1 MFTYSIFLSVI
12 CICTDPS
19 IQLQTFQSYLE
30 QLKET
35 VTMENT
41 FVHSFLPHINSL
53 LHSAVLACKAASS
66 SNSTVP
72 STEFQG
78 ELKIAPNKNMEHQW
92 RFKQTG
98 KAPGR
103 KKKGNVYILWLV
115 WLQHAYT
122 IESLLIPYLINA
134 HLFSHAN
141 KEERMTILDEL
152 TNGKNITE
160 VIFNYKECL
169 LNNLA

>member
-1 MFTYSIFLSVI
+1 MHQTKTWSISGDLNKLEKHLEEKKRE
-12 CICTDPS
+12 CI
-19 IQLQTFQSYLE
+19 Y
-30 QLKET
+30 
-35 VTMENT
+35 
-41 FVHSFLPHINSL
+41 
-53 LHSAVLACKAASS
+53 
-66 SNSTVP
+66 
-72 STEFQG
+72 
-78 ELKIAPNKNMEHQW
+78 
-92 RFKQTG
+92 TG
-98 KAPGR
+98 
-103 KKKGNVYILWLV
+103 LV

-134 HLFSHAN
+134 HLYSHAN

>member
-1 MFTYSIFLSVI
+1 MHLFLCTLFTCSIVYFYLL

-19 IQLQTFQSYLE
+19 IHGQLQTFQSYLE

-53 LHSAVLACKAASS
+53 LHSAVLTCKAASS
-66 SNSTVP
+66 SNSMVP

-78 ELKIAPNKNMEHQW
+78 EKIAPNKNMEHQW

-103 KKKGNVYILWLV
+103 KKRECTMVSLV
-115 WLQHAYT
+115 TTCIY
-122 IESLLIPYLINA
+122 Y
-134 HLFSHAN
+134 
-141 KEERMTILDEL
+141 
-152 TNGKNITE
+152 
-160 VIFNYKECL
+160 
-169 LNNLA
+169 